1 TYDMNVTD
9 YDNNNNQRAE
19 HKDGSVHT
27 KPELNFD
34 YDYDYAFSSHSIGTS
49 YTFNN
54 DKLRYTLVASVQPT
68 LLKGSA
74 FSQSES
80 AVIDRKNFNVV
91 PIASFEYKFSRQS
104 SLTANYSGRASE
116 PGVNQVLPFE
126 VSTSRT
132 STTIGNPNIDQVF
145 T

>member
-1 TYDMNVTD
+1 NANAELTEVYELTYQNV
-9 YDNNNNQRAE
+9 NNKNWNAGASLSYTEPVGEKGGKKGSKDRKGRDKAIKNNQRRE
-19 HKDGSVHT
+19 HKDGSVNT

-34 YDYDYAFSSHSIGTS
+34 YDYDYAFSSHRIGTS

-54 DKLRYTLVASVQPT
+54 DKLRYTLGASVQPT

-91 PIASFEYKFSRQS
+91 PIASFEYKFSR
-104 SLTANYSGRASE
+104 
-116 PGVNQVLPFE
+116 
-126 VSTSRT
+126 
-132 STTIGNPNIDQVF
+132 
-145 T
+145 